1 MDHIKAFF
9 AGAIDDAKRF
19 LRRKS
24 PNPDTIVNENDND
37 QQIKEK
43 FYKSINIQFK
53 ELKSRISDTVKERWN
68 KSNPLIR
75 TFICICA
82 IPASPVILI
91 GLFIESFIELIRGI
105 YSFFAENKEAQS
117 PINRH

>member
-82 IPASPVILI
+82 IPASPVVLI
-91 GLFIESFIELIRGI
+91 GLFIESLVEL
-105 YSFFAENKEAQS
+105 
-117 PINRH
+117 NRAACNFYNANMKALEQGQQK